1 MRTKGLYERFKERQ
15 RRKNPQY
22 DDELEK
28 LEKENLLLGSKEY
41 KKEQRN
47 RMEPGQVYYSLC
59 PDDPKK
65 FRTIRL
71 HFNPYT
77 QSLRPQVSNPVEGVP
92 PPEIEE
98 MSPLL
103 LQRLMRVPQSNIYY

>member
-1 MRTKGLYERFKERQ
+1 MRVEGLHERYKKRQ
-15 RRKNPQY
+15 KNRTPKY
-22 DDELEK
+22 DDEFEK

-59 PDDPKK
+59 PDNPKR

-92 PPEIEE
+92 PPELEE
-98 MSPLL
+98 ISPLL
-103 LQRLMRVPQSNIYY
+103 LQRLMRVPQSHIYY

>member
-15 RRKNPQY
+15 RRKKPQY

-41 KKEQRN
+41 KKQRN

-92 PPEIEE
+92 PPELEE

>member
-41 KKEQRN
+41 RN
-47 RMEPGQVYYSLC
+47 TMKPGNVYYSLC

-92 PPEIEE
+92 PPELEE

-103 LQRLMRVPQSNIYY
+103 LQRLMKVPQSNIYY